1 MSELQSLEKCIA
13 SVENTKQ
20 NYASMAGLDVDSEA
34 KLMYNKLVT
43 ASSKHL
49 HVLNDRLEDLKQQ
62 KS

>member
-20 NYASMAGLDVDSEA
+20 NYASMANLDLDPEA
-34 KLMYNKLVT
+34 KLMYNKLVI

-49 HVLNDRLEDLKQQ
+49 HVLNDRMEDLRQEQ
-62 KS
+62 

>member
-1 MSELQSLEKCIA
+1 MPERESLEKCIA

-20 NYASMAGLDVDSEA
+20 NYRSMANLNVDPEA

-49 HVLNDRLEDLKQQ
+49 HVLNERLEDLKNG
-62 KS
+62 